1 MRVTS
6 HPPWSV
12 GYEPVGDVFDEVYHA
27 RLWLSVEVSE
37 WGCRRQAHLHLVRA
51 PDREDASWQRVDL
64 AHHPLR
70 SDPHPAPSPAA
81 VDRIIG
87 SLTTWLESWCL
98 ELYRQPDVGLVSEL
112 GESRAD
118 FRRRLRTA
126 MGPEMQRRI
135 QMLEAAPRP
144 ALPWRRRRAATKVA
158 AFREQLA
165 GTVSAVTERL
175 DVRRLADPVTA
186 VREAVVGIL
195 RLPSGTQ
202 LR

>member
-12 GYEPVGDVFDEVYHA
+12 GYELVGDVFDEVDHA
-27 RLWLSVEVSE
+27 QLWLSVEISE
-37 WGCRRQAHLHLVRA
+37 WSCRREAHLHVARD
-51 PDREDASWQRVDL
+51 PHREDASWQRIDL

-70 SDPHPAPSPAA
+70 SDANPAPPPAV

-87 SLTTWLESWCL
+87 SLTMWLESWCL

-135 QMLEAAPRP
+135 QALETAPRA
-144 ALPWRRRRAATKVA
+144 ALPWRRRRAATQVA
-158 AFREQLA
+158 AAREQLA
-165 GTVSAVTERL
+165 ETVSTVTDRL
-175 DVRRLADPVTA
+175 EVRRIADPVAA
-186 VREAVVGIL
+186 VREAVIGVL
-195 RLPSGTQ
+195 RVPPGRE